1 MSPQRPQDS
10 PWTAQRQPQTAP
22 TRAALDVFDVDY
34 LDLDGFFLDGFD
46 LDGFDQDGFDLDCFD
61 SS

>member
-1 MSPQRPQDS
+1 MATKRPQDG

-22 TRAALDVFDVDY
+22 TRAALDGFDVDY

-46 LDGFDQDGFDLDCFD
+46 LDGFDLDGFHLDSCD
-61 SS
+61 AS